1 MSLSV
6 LTAVLFGALLH
17 ASWNISVKLDD
28 DKQRATAGV
37 FIGSAVIAACLL
49 PFLPLPAPA
58 SWPYLA
64 ASVVAEI
71 AYGVLLAAAYRI
83 GDLSHAYPLMRG
95 TAPLLV
101 AVGSVGVIGEHLSL
115 RAWAGVALVSGG
127 ILSLILGARGRGHSS
142 TATRLALLNA
152 VVIACYTLIDG
163 IGVRASGQPVAY
175 ALWLFLLSG
184 AIWLLWWIGTLR
196 GNAWP
201 SMRTQTPRWLLGGLC
216 SVGSYGIALWAM
228 TLAPIAAVAAV
239 RESSIVIGIALA
251 ALLLRERVTAAR
263 ALAASLVTAGVFAIR
278 LG

>member
-1 MSLSV
+1 MSLRV
-6 LTAVLFGALLH
+6 LMAVLFAALLH
-17 ASWNISVKLDD
+17 ASWNISVKLDN

-37 FIGSAVIAACLL
+37 FMGSAVIAACLL

-58 SWPYLA
+58 AWPYLA

-71 AYGVLLAAAYRI
+71 AYGVLLASAYRI

-101 AVGSVGVIGEHLSL
+101 AVGSVLMVGERLSFE
-115 RAWAGVALVSGG
+115 AWTGVALVSGG
-127 ILSLILGARGRGHSS
+127 ILSLILATRGRAHNA
-142 TATRLALLNA
+142 TATQLALLNA

-184 AIWLLWWIGTLR
+184 TVWLLWFVWRFRGSAWAAMRSQGLR
-196 GNAWP
+196 W
-201 SMRTQTPRWLLGGLC
+201 MGGGAC
-216 SVGSYGIALWAM
+216 SVASYGIALWAM

-239 RESSIVIGIALA
+239 RESSIVFGTALA
-251 ALLLRERVTAAR
+251 AVLLRERVTAAR
-263 ALAASLVTAGVFAIR
+263 ALAASMVAAGVIAIR

>member
-6 LTAVLFGALLH
+6 LLAVLFGALLH
-17 ASWNISVKLDD
+17 ASWNISVKLDN

-58 SWPYLA
+58 AWPYLA
-64 ASVVAEI
+64 ASVVAELF
-71 AYGVLLAAAYRI
+71 YGVLLAAAYRR

-101 AVGSVGVIGEHLSL
+101 ALGSVVLIGEHLSSG
-115 RAWAGVALVSGG
+115 AWVGVALVSGG
-127 ILSLILGARGRGHSS
+127 ILSLIVASRGRAHS
-142 TATRLALLNA
+142 TAATRLALLNA

-163 IGVRASGQPVAY
+163 IGVRASGQPIAY
-175 ALWLFLLSG
+175 TLWLFLLTG
-184 AIWLLWWIGTLR
+184 AIWLLWWIWTLR
-196 GNAWP
+196 GDAWP
-201 SMRTQTPRWLLGGLC
+201 AMRNQGPRWMVGGAC

-239 RESSIVIGIALA
+239 RESSIVFGTALA
-251 ALLLRERVTAAR
+251 AVLLRERVTALR
-263 ALAASLVTAGVFAIR
+263 AVAASLVAAGVIVIR